1 MPRSLYRY
9 QLNPALELDLVET
22 LLIQAIESIE
32 HLHGEPAARL
42 EARYY
47 LDRDLHRCVIDASS
61 TIGVE
66 LNKLFAGALGR
77 EFAPDDFTVDRLI
90 GEPPSLTAIGVS

>member
-9 QLNPALELDLVET
+9 QLNSTLDLDLVER
-22 LLIQAIESIE
+22 LIFQAIESIE

-47 LDRDLHRCVIDASS
+47 LDRDLRRCVIDASS

-66 LNKLFAGALGR
+66 LNKLFAGALAR
-77 EFAPDDFTVDRLI
+77 EFSPDDFSVDRLI
-90 GEPPSLTAIGVS
+90 GEPPSLAATGVS

>member
-9 QLNPALELDLVET
+9 QLNLTLELDLVET

-42 EARYY
+42 EARYFM
-47 LDRDLHRCVIDASS
+47 DRDQYRCVIDASS

-66 LNKLFAGALGR
+66 LNKLFAGALVR
-77 EFAPDDFTVDRLI
+77 EFGPDEFTVDRLI
-90 GEPPSLTAIGVS
+90 GEPPSLAAIGAS